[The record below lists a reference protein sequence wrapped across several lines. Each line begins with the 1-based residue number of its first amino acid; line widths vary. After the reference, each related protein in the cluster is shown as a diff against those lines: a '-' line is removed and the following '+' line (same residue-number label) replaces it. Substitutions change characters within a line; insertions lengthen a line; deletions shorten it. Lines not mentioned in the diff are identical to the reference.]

1 MRGEEAKSRKGLRL
15 RNLRRITK
23 DASRFT
29 IIEKFVVHKGRQDE
43 ALFPGL
49 TRAANGD
56 LLVSFCTQFDCQPG
70 GEALLVRS
78 SDEGRTWDR
87 PVSLVRSKKQDG
99 CINLSVGLTTLKD
112 GTVLYPCCDT
122 KITRKWDQ
130 HEADLIVLLSRDHGA
145 TWSDPTP
152 ILTAVIEPFAYGR
165 IIELKNGDLLCP
177 IWGKR
182 QSDEPWR
189 TGLVRSRDGGHS
201 WGEHVTIGYDSN
213 TRLPAPP
220 PITPLPPYPL
230 LTPLTPDAPVH
241 CAGFNEASLVE
252 LPEGHIL
259 AVLRQQG
266 VSQNIRQMFQ
276 SLSSDGGHTWS
287 APQPMALWG
296 TSPSLHLTASGL
308 LLLGYRNHIGN
319 PQELATPGVGISLS
333 EDFGAS
339 WTEHRLLEDPQ
350 GYQYQHEFEAGY
362 PAFLDLDR
370 HRTLA
375 VFYSFNPAR
384 SFKRYLGANV
394 LGLA

>member
-1 MRGEEAKSRKGLRL
+1 VKREATKRTEGLSPDRL
-15 RNLRRITK
+15 RRFTK

-29 IIEKFVVHKGRQDE
+29 LLETSVVYKGCQDE

-70 GEALLVRS
+70 GEAFLLRS
-78 SDEGRTWDR
+78 RDEGLTWDR
-87 PVSLVRSKKQDG
+87 PISIVRSQRPDG
-99 CINLSVGLTTLKD
+99 CINLSVGLTRLRD
-112 GTVLYPCCDT
+112 GTILYPCCDT

-130 HEADLIVLLSRDHGA
+130 HEADLLILRSHDDGA
-145 TWSDPTP
+145 TWSDATP
-152 ILTAVIEPFAYGR
+152 IPTDVIEPFAYGN
-165 IIELKNGDLLCP
+165 IIELRNGDLLCP

-201 WGEHVTIGYDSN
+201 WGEHITIGYDPH
-213 TRLPAPP
+213 TRIPSPQ
-220 PITPLPPYPL
+220 
-230 LTPLTPDAPVH
+230 DEVVH
-241 CAGFNEASLVE
+241 CAGFNEATLVE
-252 LPEGHIL
+252 LPDGPIL

-266 VSQNIRQMFQ
+266 VSQNARQLFQ
-276 SLSSDGGHTWS
+276 SLSSDGGHRWS

-319 PQELATPGVGISLS
+319 PQGLEAAGVGISLS
-333 EDFGAS
+333 EDFGAT

-350 GYQYQHEFEAGY
+350 GYRYQHEFEAGY

-370 HRTLA
+370 DRTLA
-375 VFYSFNPAR
+375 VFYSFDPTR
-384 SFKRYLGANV
+384 SSNRYLGANL
-394 LGLA
+394 LGVRRRA